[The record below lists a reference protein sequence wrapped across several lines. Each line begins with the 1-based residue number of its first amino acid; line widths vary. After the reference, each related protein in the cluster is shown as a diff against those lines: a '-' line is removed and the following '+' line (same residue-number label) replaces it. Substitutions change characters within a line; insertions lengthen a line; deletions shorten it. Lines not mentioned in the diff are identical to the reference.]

1 MIFVY
6 ILYTVYCKNSIYIKS
21 EKNNTRCALL
31 IDRKIITNPKDMVE
45 NFNNFYLLYWEKS
58 SNRKYV
64 WFASFW
70 DEKLRAGGWVDK
82 KIPYFF

>member
-21 EKNNTRCALL
+21 EKNNTPCALL

-45 NFNNFYLLYWEKS
+45 NFNNFYLLYS
-58 SNRKYV
+58 
-64 WFASFW
+64 
-70 DEKLRAGGWVDK
+70 GK
-82 KIPYFF
+82 KAVIGNVFGSHHFGMKN